1 MIGGMHCSPASVMVI
16 EKHPLMRE
24 ALCAAIADEPDLKV
38 GMHAASGAEVL
49 QMLKIVLPD
58 IIIFALGNPGWEE
71 LKTLKTLCE
80 SLPQKP
86 ILVLTSTEVQGQG
99 QEQAALE
106 AGAQVVMTKAASRG
120 EIIHTLR
127 EMRRM
132 NSISHHQNIL
142 DQEANGDVSHS

>member
-1 MIGGMHCSPASVMVI
+1 MIGAMDLIPASVLII

-49 QMLKIVLPD
+49 QMLKILLPD
-58 IIIFALGNPGWEE
+58 VILFALGTPGREE

-80 SLPQKP
+80 SLPQTP
-86 ILVLTSTEVQGQG
+86 ILVLTSNEVPG

-106 AGAQVVMTKAASRG
+106 AGAQAMMTKAASRG
-120 EIIHTLR
+120 EIIHALR
-127 EMRRM
+127 AMRRK
-132 NSISHHQNIL
+132 NSIGHHQNIL
-142 DQEANGDVSHS
+142 EQEASRDISHS

>member
-1 MIGGMHCSPASVMVI
+1 MISSVDHIPASVLII

-24 ALCAAIADEPDLKV
+24 AFCAAIADEPDLKV
-38 GMHAASGAEVL
+38 SMHAASGAEVL

-58 IIIFALGNPGWEE
+58 IIMFALGNPGWEE

-80 SLPQKP
+80 SLPQTP
-86 ILVLTSTEVQGQG
+86 ILVLTSNEVQG

-127 EMRRM
+127 EMRGR
-132 NSISHHQNIL
+132 NSIRHHQNIL
-142 DQEANGDVSHS
+142 KQEASRDIPHS